1 MRMTLLQTVVST
13 SICLLMFVVCPASV
27 FAQAGLRES
36 LERMDRDEDG
46 MIDPEEVTTLSRPYL
61 ERILKSGRSNR
72 DPFERAI
79 PISKIQEAARIYF
92 ALKNGVAGTRVYTEP
107 SESVKPFGPA
117 DDEPMVPG
125 FGLGQV
131 KYPYTRDDIEEAEDT
146 IDRCDRNDDG
156 FIDRREASRNRWTHR
171 DPFADDLNKD
181 NQLSVMELAQRYAR
195 RRLLASDAGELIQR
209 ARRTGGD
216 IRPSTPA
223 RSRRS
228 SDWWREGGSDFW
240 LTASLMSRFDNNRNG
255 RLESD
260 EAIQTGLPVGMIDLN
275 RDGEIVRDELFEYVG
290 AMQRKAGN
298 VTEGLPGWF
307 YELDTNTDNQVALG
321 EFAISGE
328 WSIARREEFGRYDL
342 NGDGL
347 LTAEEV
353 LQSNA
358 VTGGSYQNSEAI
370 VLPPKRT
377 MISEIEV
384 DDDFPIRK
392 LTVQISVTHTSTGQ
406 LDAFLTGPN
415 GERVELFTEV
425 GGNGNN
431 FENTTFDDQSSSPMT
446 KARPPFEGSYR
457 PEALDRRQPGLAQ
470 FNGQSVKGIWQLVIR
485 GSRSDRFGML
495 HSWGLT
501 VTPEETDIRDAIAVE
516 EAAVVE
522 SDEPA
527 VASDPKLQ
535 TPATDSTATGSSATG
550 SSATENEGL
559 GSLFDVFK

>member
-1 MRMTLLQTVVST
+1 MRIHRLKKLVASSV
-13 SICLLMFVVCPASV
+13 CLLILASCPVSS
-27 FAQAGLRES
+27 FGQAGLRES
-36 LERMDRDEDG
+36 LERMDRDQDG
-46 MIDPEEVTTLSRPYL
+46 TIDPDEVTTLSRPYL
-61 ERILKSGRSNR
+61 ERILKGRSSRN
-72 DPFERAI
+72 PFERPI

-92 ALKNGVAGTRVYTEP
+92 ALKNGVAGTRVYAEP
-107 SESVKPFGPA
+107 KDSLKPFGPA

-125 FGLGQV
+125 FGLGQI
-131 KYPYTRDDIEEAEDT
+131 KYPYTPDDIEEAEDT

-171 DPFADDLNKD
+171 NPFDDDFNKD

-195 RRLLASDAGELIQR
+195 RRLLASDAGELVQR
-209 ARRTGGD
+209 AKRTGGD
-216 IRPSTPA
+216 IRPSTPT
-223 RSRRS
+223 RNRRS

-260 EAIQTGLPVGMIDLN
+260 EAIQTGLPVGMIDLD

-298 VTEGLPGWF
+298 ATEGLPGWF
-307 YELDTNTDNQVALG
+307 YELDTNTDQQVALS
-321 EFAISGE
+321 EFASSGE
-328 WSIARREEFGRYDL
+328 WSVARREEFARYDL
-342 NGDGL
+342 NSDGL

-353 LQSNA
+353 LQSNS
-358 VTGGSYQNSEAI
+358 VTGGSYQNTEAI

-384 DDDFPIRK
+384 DDDFPIRQ

-425 GGNGNN
+425 GGGGNN
-431 FENTTFDDQSSSPMT
+431 FENTTFDDKSEAPVT
-446 KARPPFEGSYR
+446 KAKPPFEGSYR
-457 PEALDRRQPGLAQ
+457 PEAVDRRQPGLAQ
-470 FNGQSVKGIWQLVIR
+470 FNGKSVKGIWQLVIR

-516 EAAVVE
+516 ETATVE
-522 SDEPA
+522 AGDSE
-527 VASDPKLQ
+527 SDPKAQPQAAAKL
-535 TPATDSTATGSSATG
+535 PAATQPPNGAAKEKS
-550 SSATENEGL
+550 GL
-559 GSLFDVFK
+559 GSFLDAFK